1 MAVEARPAGGRPV
14 HRTGLRRRLGLH
26 TLSAREALFG
36 YSIVGVVYLFFL
48 IFVFGPM
55 FLAFGVSLTW
65 WDALSPISQAKF
77 IGLENY
83 RYIFFDERFRLSLL
97 HDAEYTVKAYVGQI
111 GLGLL
116 LALLINNLR
125 RWQTVARI
133 ITFSPVVLPLVAT
146 AILFVI
152 LMNPTW
158 GLFNVILRA
167 LGLPPSTWLQDPT
180 TAMNSVVLMVI
191 WKYVGYYIVLFLA
204 ALQTV
209 PQEYYDAAHI
219 DGAGPW
225 QTFWHITLP
234 LLRPTIAVAALFRAI
249 DALKA
254 FDIIYAMTQGGPGEA
269 SETLNIYVYYSA
281 FQYFRFGYA
290 SSLLVL
296 FFALILGV
304 CLVIIKLRR
313 EAEAQG

>member
-1 MAVEARPAGGRPV
+1 MAVEARPAG
-14 HRTGLRRRLGLH
+14 GLRRRLGLH

-225 QTFWHITLP
+225 QTFWHITWP
-234 LLRPTIAVAALFRAI
+234 LIRPAFLFISIINIIANAQVFTPI
-249 DALKA
+249 
-254 FDIIYAMTQGGPGEA
+254 FVMTGGGPARATEVVVVLTYNTA
-269 SETLNIYVYYSA
+269 FTN
-281 FQYFRFGYA
+281 FQYSRA
-290 SSLLVL
+290 NAMAVVL
-296 FFALILGV
+296 FFIILALTLLQLRIMRRGGV
-304 CLVIIKLRR
+304 
-313 EAEAQG
+313 ESY